1 MRMAIGFPN
10 ASRYYDATRNAV
22 HFWGHDQSMEASF
35 FVSAAA
41 LQHLSPQVDNSERAL
56 LDAFDRHRTRI
67 CEVAAKIYGGHK
79 GGSYDIHPSSF

>member
-1 MRMAIGFPN
+1 MRMGIGFPN

-41 LQHLSPQVDNSERAL
+41 LQRLSPGAANDERAL
-56 LDAFDRHRTRI
+56 LQAFDHHRTRI
-67 CEVAAKIYGGHK
+67 CEAAAKLYSGHK
-79 GGSYDIHPSSF
+79 GGSYDIEPSSF